1 MSADAP
7 SPDFPEFK
15 DETVL
20 VWNSLAEWWD
30 DAIGDGNDFQTV
42 LIEPATE
49 RLLELQAGET
59 VLDVACGAG
68 RFARRMADL
77 GANVVAI
84 DQSERF
90 INRARSRTAEGSVEY
105 RVMNASDAEALLALG
120 PERFDA
126 AVCTM
131 ALMDMAMIE
140 PLLSTLPRL
149 LKPGG
154 RFVFSVAHPVFNS
167 GTARQTAERWDR
179 DGALVT
185 EFGVRVSRYLEP
197 YVHMGIGVPGQ
208 PRQQHYFHRPV
219 SLLFNTCFKYG
230 FVLDRMEEPAFP
242 AGLDLSGE
250 GPLSWNRFH
259 LIPPI
264 LAARMRIANSTQ

>member
-1 MSADAP
+1 MVEDAP

-15 DETVL
+15 DETVQ

-49 RLLELQAGET
+49 RLLELQPGEA
-59 VLDVACGAG
+59 VLDIACGAG

-77 GANVVAI
+77 GADVVAI
-84 DQSERF
+84 DHSERF
-90 INRARSRTAEGSVEY
+90 INRARCRTAEGNVDY
-105 RVMNASDAEALLALG
+105 RVMNASDSEALLTLG

-149 LKPGG
+149 IKPGG
-154 RFVFSVAHPVFNS
+154 RFVFSVTHPVFNS
-167 GTARQTAERWDR
+167 GTSRQTAERWDS

-185 EFGVRVSRYLEP
+185 EFGVRVTRYLEP
-197 YVHMGIGVPGQ
+197 YVHMGVGVPGQ
-208 PRQQHYFHRPV
+208 PQTQHYFHRPV
-219 SLLFNTCFKYG
+219 SLLFNTCFKHG
-230 FVLDRMEEPAFP
+230 FVLDGMEEPAFP
-242 AGLDLSGE
+242 EGVDLSGE

-259 LIPPI
+259 QIPPV
-264 LAARMRIANSTQ
+264 LAARMRIL

>member
-1 MSADAP
+1 
-7 SPDFPEFK
+7 
-15 DETVL
+15 
-20 VWNSLAEWWD
+20 
-30 DAIGDGNDFQTV
+30 
-42 LIEPATE
+42 
-49 RLLELQAGET
+49 
-59 VLDVACGAG
+59 
-68 RFARRMADL
+68 MADL
-77 GANVVAI
+77 GADVVAI

-90 INRARSRTAEGSVEY
+90 INRARSRTGEGSSRVEY
-105 RVMNASDAEALLALG
+105 RVMNASDSEGLLTLG
-120 PERFDA
+120 LERFDA

-131 ALMDMAMIE
+131 ALMDMAVIE

-154 RFVFSVAHPVFNS
+154 RFVFSVVHPVFNS
-167 GTARQTAERWDR
+167 GTSHQTAERWDR

-185 EFGVRVSRYLEP
+185 EFGVRVTCYLEP
-197 YVHMGIGVPGQ
+197 YVHMGVGVPGQ
-208 PRQQHYFHRPV
+208 PQPQHYFHRPV

-259 LIPPI
+259 LIPPV
-264 LAARMRIANSTQ
+264 LAARMRIQ

>member
-1 MSADAP
+1 MVEDAP

-20 VWNSLAEWWD
+20 VWNSIAEWWD

-49 RLLELQAGET
+49 RMLELQPGET

-77 GANVVAI
+77 SADVVAI

-90 INRARSRTAEGSVEY
+90 INRARRRTGEGQSRVEY
-105 RVMNASDAEALLALG
+105 RVMDASDPEALLTLG
-120 PERFDA
+120 LDRFDA

-167 GTARQTAERWDR
+167 GTAHQTAERYDR

-185 EFGVRVSRYLEP
+185 EFGVRVTRYLEP
-197 YVHMGIGVPGQ
+197 YVHMGVGVPSQ
-208 PRQQHYFHRPV
+208 PQPQHYFHRPV

-259 LIPPI
+259 LIPPV
-264 LAARMRIANSTQ
+264 LAARMCIQ

>member
-1 MSADAP
+1 MAEDAP

-20 VWNSLAEWWD
+20 VWDSIAEWWD
-30 DAIGDGNDFQTV
+30 DTIGDGNDFQTV

-49 RLLELQAGET
+49 RLLELQPGET
-59 VLDVACGAG
+59 VLDIACGAG

-77 GANVVAI
+77 GADVIAI

-90 INRARSRTAEGSVEY
+90 LDRARSRTAEGSVDY
-105 RVMNASDAEALLALG
+105 RVMNASDREALLTLG
-120 PERFDA
+120 LERFDA

-140 PLLSTLPRL
+140 PLISTLPRL

-154 RFVFSVAHPVFNS
+154 RFVFSVVHPVFNS
-167 GTARQTAERWDR
+167 GTSRQTAERWDR
-179 DGALVT
+179 DGEVVT
-185 EFGVRVSRYLEP
+185 EFGVRVTRYLEP
-197 YVHMGIGVPGQ
+197 YMHMGVGVPGQ
-208 PRQQHYFHRPV
+208 PQPQHYFHRPV

-259 LIPPI
+259 QIPPV
-264 LAARMRIANSTQ
+264 LAARMRIQ